1 MKKMILA
8 TAITALS
15 LSAQAQK
22 NSWYA
27 GGNVGLSSTT
37 HKTDNNGTDSD
48 GSKQTA
54 WSFSPEVGTFLTNQ
68 LQLGIGVTLM
78 GSKDDA
84 RTAIKNETKSIY
96 TGATV
101 YSRYFFGAGN
111 FRPFVGVNVSVLP
124 GNSKTTIG
132 AVTTETNL
140 MNFGANLN
148 AGFAYGLTSRVTVV
162 GSLGTLG
169 FQSET
174 SEVKGS
180 NVKYK
185 TTDFGLDANSLGNR
199 FNIGVYYT
207 FKK

>member
-1 MKKMILA
+1 MKKIILA

-37 HKTDNNGTDSD
+37 HKTDNNGTEKD
-48 GSKQTA
+48 GSKQTS
-54 WSFSPEVGTFLTNQ
+54 WSFSPEVGTFLTNH

-84 RTAIKNETKSIY
+84 RTAIKNETKSTY
-96 TGATV
+96 NGATV
-101 YSRYFFGAGN
+101 YSRYFFGEGN
-111 FRPFVGVNVSVLP
+111 FRPFLGVNVSVLP
-124 GNSKTTIG
+124 GNSKTTLG
-132 AVTTETNL
+132 TVTTETKL

-148 AGFAYGLTSRVTVV
+148 AGFAYGLNSRVTVV

-174 SEVKGS
+174 EEVKGS
-180 NVKYK
+180 HIKTK